1 MRTDAPALADLQRAM
16 VQAVHADARAFGAT
30 VETIDDAGI
39 DARKRLFLH
48 VNTINHALVAV
59 LRQAYPATAR
69 RLGDDRFDGAAKDFV
84 HAHPPARPV
93 LSAYGAGFADVLIAG
108 GALSGSCE
116 ALSRLDWAAHTAYFA
131 ADAPALDG
139 AALAAVP
146 EDDRAGLRLSPVPSV
161 RLVAV
166 AHADAWA
173 RWCALT
179 DPTTT
184 VVAGPAGNG
193 IADSSAGNGIA
204 AGLIWRRPDQHIAA
218 HGVGAPEQ
226 AFLDALFAG
235 ATLVDAAERA
245 GGPDGFDLS
254 SLLSTCLAGGVF
266 RRLGTH

>member
-16 VQAVHADARAFGAT
+16 VHAVHADARAFGAT
-30 VETIDDAGI
+30 TETMDDAGI

-69 RLGDDRFDGAAKDFV
+69 LLGDDRFDGAAKDFV

-93 LSAYGAGFADVLIAG
+93 LSGYGAGFADFLTAG
-108 GALSGSCE
+108 GVLAGACQAL
-116 ALSRLDWAAHTAYFA
+116 ARLDWAAHTAYFA

-146 EDDRAGLRLSPVPSV
+146 ADERAGLCLSPVPSV

-166 AHADAWA
+166 AHADAWV
-173 RWCALT
+173 RWRALT
-179 DPTTT
+179 DPATA
-184 VVAGPAGNG
+184 VV
-193 IADSSAGNGIA
+193 ADSSARNDIPGPTRGAVA
-204 AGLIWRRPDQHIAA
+204 AGLIWRRPDQHVAA
-218 HGVGAPEQ
+218 CGVGAPEW
-226 AFLDALFAG
+226 AFLDILFAG

-245 GGPDGFDLS
+245 GGPDRFDLS
-254 SLLSTCLAGGVF
+254 SLLSACLAGGVF
-266 RRLGTH
+266 RALDPH